1 MEQNEKINVFGK
13 EITIQTNAVIK
24 TVYKKNDEV
33 VILRTQDQFT
43 CVMET
48 PLDMKDYGLTV
59 EEFIA
64 EFEKKNIEVYMK
76 KIRNNINQ

>member
-1 MEQNEKINVFGK
+1 MEQKEKINVFGK

-24 TVYKKNDEV
+24 TVYKKTDEV

-48 PLDMKDYGLTV
+48 PLDMKDYGVTV

-64 EFEKKNIEVYMK
+64 EFEKKNMEVYMK
-76 KIRNNINQ
+76 KIRNNINP

>member
-48 PLDMKDYGLTV
+48 PLYMKDYCVTV

-64 EFEKKNIEVYMK
+64 EFEKKNIEIYMK